1 MTHPSTSDDLT
12 RAVLGRR
19 PLSGVMVID
28 AHAHAG
34 PYSLF
39 FIPDAEPAAMVRVMD
54 RCGVAVAVLSSHLG
68 LQLDAAAGNR
78 ATAAAVNAFPGRLL
92 GYLTINPW
100 HDPEA
105 ELAAWAGD
113 RRFAGIKLHP
123 DLHGYPLTGSRYAA
137 VWTHAER
144 TGTPVLCHTW
154 YGSPYD
160 DPGHVREVAERYPN
174 AVVLAGHAGGPEPGI
189 DLSIE
194 VAAHCP
200 NVVLETCG
208 SFVTGRHLERMVDVL
223 PPGRVVFGSDFP
235 FIDLRHS
242 LGRTVFARI
251 GAAQRAALLG
261 GTAAELFGLSPVGTP
276 NGDEQSHAR

>member
-1 MTHPSTSDDLT
+1 MNDLA
-12 RAVLGRR
+12 RAVLDRR
-19 PLSGVMVID
+19 PLAGVRVVD

-39 FIPDAEPAAMVRVMD
+39 FIPDADPASMVAVMD
-54 RCGVAVAVLSSHLG
+54 RCGVSVAVLSSHLG

-78 ATAAAVNAFPGRLL
+78 ATARAVDAFPDRLL

-113 RRFAGIKLHP
+113 PRFAGVKLHP
-123 DLHGYPLTGSRYAA
+123 DLHGYPLTGARYRP

-154 YGSPYD
+154 HGSPYD
-160 DPGHVREVAERYPN
+160 DVSLVAEVAERHPD
-174 AVVLAGHAGGPEPGI
+174 ATVLVGHSGGPEPGI
-189 DLSIE
+189 DQAVEI
-194 VAAHCP
+194 AARYP
-200 NVVLETCG
+200 KLVLETCG
-208 SFVTGRHLERMVDVL
+208 SFVTGGHIERMVDRL
-223 PPGRVVFGSDFP
+223 PPGKVVFGSDFP

-251 GAAQRAALLG
+251 GEPARAAVLG
-261 GTAAELFGLSPVGTP
+261 GTAAALFGIAGGPES
-276 NGDEQSHAR
+276 EAR